1 MQGQAL
7 PGFRDFYPDELALKN
22 HIFATWREVA
32 RRYGFQE
39 YDGPPLE
46 PLELYTDKSGE
57 EIVQQLYAFED
68 KGGRKVALRPEMT
81 PTLARMVGAH
91 AQALKKPIRWFSIP
105 QLFRYERQQRGRL
118 REHFQLNMDILG
130 EASPLADAELIAA
143 AIDIMRA
150 FGFGP
155 ADVQARV
162 SDRRVLRTLLLGRGL
177 TEAQLPTAFEVID
190 KSERVPQEALAE
202 ILAKVG
208 IARREA
214 SIVFEVANLRSIETV
229 TAALAK
235 VEGGEEAGEPLRQAV
250 GALEAMG
257 LGDFVAVDL
266 TIVRGLAYY
275 TGIVFELFDTG
286 KSLRAICGGGRY
298 DGLLKALG
306 GVDLPALGFGMG
318 DVEPEGGKIDPAQRL
333 QQAVIAAAPADRPQ
347 RFPSVEQLEHDPRVV
362 GEPPDDREIY
372 RDEVPEPH
380 GFQGAHGLAQR
391 LTRLLSAS
399 DLGES
404 SGHGLDAPQIR
415 YFEDDA
421 RFPPR
426 DSHLRQDLRE
436 GFLRHPLAFVDH
448 LEGCGQLSLSKAPAE
463 QQCSEYPAVR
473 DPRLDVRRPEPE
485 RPHDVDR
492 GGDQL
497 RVGER
502 ARLAEDVHIEL
513 KVLPQPSAL
522 LSLVAKQLR
531 DREPANRLF
540 KRLGVRS
547 HHAGEGGRHLGTQR
561 DLTPALVLERV
572 QLLHDLRTA
581 LVHI

>member
-118 REHFQLNMDILG
+118 REHFQLNMDIIG

-150 FGFGP
+150 FGLRP

-162 SDRRVLRTLLLGRGL
+162 SDRRVLRTLLVGKGV
-177 TEAQLPTAFEVID
+177 TEAQLPTAFDAID
-190 KSERVPQEALAE
+190 KSERVPKEAFGE
-202 ILAKVG
+202 ILAKAG
-208 IARREA
+208 IGKRETDAVLEIA
-214 SIVFEVANLRSIETV
+214 SLRGLDAVLTALGEV
-229 TAALAK
+229 K
-235 VEGGEEAGEPLRQAV
+235 GGDEAGEPLRQAI

-318 DVEPEGGKIDPAQRL
+318 DVVLGELLKERG
-333 QQAVIAAAPADRPQ
+333 PADQ
-347 RFPSVEQLEHDPRVV
+347 
-362 GEPPDDREIY
+362 
-372 RDEVPEPH
+372 
-380 GFQGAHGLAQR
+380 
-391 LTRLLSAS
+391 AS
-399 DLGES
+399 RK
-404 SGHGLDAPQIR
+404 LDAFLIAVSG
-415 YFEDDA
+415 DDVA
-421 RFPPR
+421 PM
-426 DSHLRQDLRE
+426 LQ
-436 GFLRHPLAFVDH
+436 LAH
-448 LEGCGQLSLSKAPAE
+448 
-463 QQCSEYPAVR
+463 
-473 DPRLDVRRPEPE
+473 
-485 RPHDVDR
+485 
-492 GGDQL
+492 
-497 RVGER
+497 
-502 ARLAEDVHIEL
+502 
-513 KVLPQPSAL
+513 
-522 LSLVAKQLR
+522 QLR
-531 DREPANRLF
+531 D
-540 KRLGVRS
+540 LGVALEYGLRPAAIRKQLELAAARGAARAVILGPDERA
-547 HHAGEGGRHLGTQR
+547 AGEVVVRDMKAGTE
-561 DLTPALVLERV
+561 ERV
-572 QLLHDLRTA
+572 PIAKLPGLFH
-581 LVHI
+581 